1 MTEHAL
7 SSVRLD
13 KLGAKRHAGFWRG
26 MSPASRRALDAS
38 PEGAERNRPAGSER
52 PCEEGSEDMMPGFFG
67 FWRAHQHCGGERE
80 CGPGRGFGRG
90 HHGGGFPPGGGS
102 GGGGSSDSDG
112 DGGGFG
118 VRRPLRFLAWKL
130 ELEEEQ
136 VAKLA
141 IILDELKTERAQA
154 AVDHRRSVA
163 AYADAVS
170 GEGFEPQKATEAGD
184 QRVRSAERLREA
196 VHKALAAIHALLDAE
211 QRQRLAYLL
220 RTGALSI

>member
-1 MTEHAL
+1 
-7 SSVRLD
+7 
-13 KLGAKRHAGFWRG
+13 
-26 MSPASRRALDAS
+26 
-38 PEGAERNRPAGSER
+38 
-52 PCEEGSEDMMPGFFG
+52 MMPGFFG
-67 FWRAHQHCGGERE
+67 FWRGHGREHGRGHCGGERE
-80 CGPGRGFGRG
+80 CGPGGRGFGRG
-90 HHGGGFPPGGGS
+90 PHGGGFHPGGGGFPH
-102 GGGGSSDSDG
+102 GGGGGESDG

-141 IILDELKTERAQA
+141 VILDELKTERAQA
-154 AVDHRRSVA
+154 AVDHRRSIA
-163 AYADAVS
+163 AYADAVT
-170 GEGFEPQKATEAGD
+170 GAAFDPQKATEAGD

-196 VHKALAAIHALLDAE
+196 VSKALSAIHGLLDDE